1 MSSNHGYGQGKKR
14 EMLRKWDE
22 NNIFG
27 DEYVDMFGISMDK
40 NNIESVHH
48 IFDRNM
54 QCVGVACLSRYIH
67 DYLDFILKLY
77 DEEEYY
83 TWNEYLRD
91 VYEYITNNVRMISL
105 YELKTIR
112 YELLNTLKTNQKD
125 KFEGKTKLKYCKI
138 KGKLKPYLKEY
149 DDKMGNV
156 PIISDYRIILKDNLL
171 VDTYNAVEK
180 YKEKCEFDELVNK
193 CKNNKDSSL
202 QEVKLHKCKKLSKM
216 ISKKCNTDA
225 MGLNLGYM
233 TDEDKD
239 VQKLFGTDVFLYD
252 RSMEILSFV
261 MENDLELFNEWIS
274 LFSSYGADDYEKKSS
289 VLREKTYL
297 LLRDN
302 KDKRNAKQA
311 IGMVRLRKSI
321 ARDNYISRQA

>member
-1 MSSNHGYGQGKKR
+1 MMYS
-14 EMLRKWDE
+14 
-22 NNIFG
+22 
-27 DEYVDMFGISMDK
+27 
-40 NNIESVHH
+40 
-48 IFDRNM
+48 
-54 QCVGVACLSRYIH
+54 
-67 DYLDFILKLY
+67 
-77 DEEEYY
+77 
-83 TWNEYLRD
+83 
-91 VYEYITNNVRMISL
+91 
-105 YELKTIR
+105 
-112 YELLNTLKTNQKD
+112 
-125 KFEGKTKLKYCKI
+125 
-138 KGKLKPYLKEY
+138 
-149 DDKMGNV
+149 KMEIG
-156 PIISDYRIILKDNLL
+156 PW
-171 VDTYNAVEK
+171 
-180 YKEKCEFDELVNK
+180 
-193 CKNNKDSSL
+193 
-202 QEVKLHKCKKLSKM
+202 SKM

-274 LFSSYGADDYEKKSS
+274 LFSSYGADDYEEKSS